1 MAQRLAGRLP
11 ERRRRPAVIVAAIL
25 RTPDRPG
32 GPSCLFRTEP
42 ADRTS
47 ARQPGDRVMLK
58 RSALALAAVLASL
71 IETPAFASLD
81 NDPFVYDPS
90 FNYGVV
96 LEDRFASP
104 TTASYLLGL
113 RIARADNG
121 DLIAAGIVP
130 AAYASAPPANNLGLV
145 RYGPHGERLAWSAPS
160 SQFVFF
166 EDRYVDYPNS
176 TSGNIGWVEDLKMI
190 NGRIYALTDSGG
202 AQRDVRIAIFSDGGA
217 FIDDMP
223 AFTTGLDEV
232 GAALIPYTYPTFDGS
247 GNPITQQML
256 IAVATYATSIGRQ
269 IITMKRF
276 VVSPLDGSLAVDSSF
291 GISNNGAMDQP
302 LPDSFCD
309 AGANC
314 SWFVTD
320 GVAVRD
326 TTNAPTLYLTGTV
339 MTSGSESD
347 AFVAAIDGYDGR
359 MAGTFGHG
367 DGIYVNYLEG
377 SSYGVS
383 VAVAPAADAANDVV
397 YLASNTAESCGQ
409 KGAVTKLR
417 AEVTLP
423 EGTMTLPDFFWGD
436 GGTRDIG
443 GNPGSCGN
451 VFTYLTRVVLD
462 GDRLAFSGYE
472 SLVSTIPDPLF
483 SVVRVSDGALTEFAR
498 AGFTPMRADG
508 TPWGGAIFTDLVA
521 TGSGRYATT
530 GFLYD
535 DAAGDALLFGT
546 AQLVSDRIFADGF

>member
-1 MAQRLAGRLP
+1 
-11 ERRRRPAVIVAAIL
+11 
-25 RTPDRPG
+25 
-32 GPSCLFRTEP
+32 
-42 ADRTS
+42 
-47 ARQPGDRVMLK
+47 MLK
-58 RSALALAAVLASL
+58 PSVLALAALLASL
-71 IETPAFASLD
+71 TVKSVSASPLD
-81 NDPFVYDPS
+81 DDPFAYDPS

-96 LEDRFASP
+96 LEDRFAST

-113 RIARADNG
+113 RVAHAANG
-121 DLIAAGIVP
+121 DIIAAGIVP
-130 AAYASAPPANNLGLV
+130 AAYQSPPANNLGLV

-160 SQFVFF
+160 SQFVFY

-176 TSGNIGWVEDLKMI
+176 TSGTVGWLEDLKII
-190 NGRIYALTDSGG
+190 NGRIYALTDSNGG
-202 AQRDVRIAIFSDGGA
+202 SRDVRIAIFTDGGA

-276 VVSPLDGSLAVDSSF
+276 VVSPVDGSLAVDNSF
-291 GISNNGAMDQP
+291 GLSNNGAMDQP

-314 SWFVTD
+314 SWTVTD
-320 GVAVRD
+320 GVAARD
-326 TTNAPTLYLTGTV
+326 TINSPTLYLTGTV

-347 AFVAAIDGYDGR
+347 AFVAAINGYDGSL
-359 MAGTFGHG
+359 AATFGHG
-367 DGIYVNYLEG
+367 DGIYVNYLAG

-397 YLASNTAESCGQ
+397 YLASNASESCGQ

-417 AEVTLP
+417 AEVTTAQ
-423 EGTMTLPDFFWGD
+423 GAMTLPDFLWAD

-451 VFTYLTRVVLD
+451 VYTSLTRVVLD

-472 SLVSTIPDPLF
+472 DLVSTIPDPLF
-483 SVVRVSDGALTEFAR
+483 SVVRVSDGMLTEFAR

-508 TPWGGAIFTDLVA
+508 TPWGGAVFADLIA
-521 TGSGRYATT
+521 TGGGRYATT

-535 DAAGDALLFGT
+535 ASAGDALLFGT
-546 AQLVSDRIFADGF
+546 AQLRADRIFGDGF